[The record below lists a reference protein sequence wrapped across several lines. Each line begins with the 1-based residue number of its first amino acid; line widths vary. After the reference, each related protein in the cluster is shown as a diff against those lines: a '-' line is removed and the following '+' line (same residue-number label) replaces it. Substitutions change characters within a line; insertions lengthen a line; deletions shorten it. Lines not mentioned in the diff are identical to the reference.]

1 MSLFLHFG
9 MKMVSSTMGFFK
21 PPKQQTIYKAKIRPE
36 HLKHTRKSIPKVNL
50 WIYVQQVF
58 AFSLVTKMKEITI
71 KWKDTQSWKSAF
83 SDLYISFS
91 LKNTSQ
97 ENTCGYQNTYL
108 NTSMVALHLPTIY
121 AWPITSTNLPF
132 KTQSSRRHHTTW
144 NPSHAVSGTI

>member
-36 HLKHTRKSIPKVNL
+36 HLKYTRKSIPKVNL
-50 WIYVQQVF
+50 CTTSFCLQSSYQDEGDHNQ
-58 AFSLVTKMKEITI
+58 MKRYSKLKICLFRF
-71 KWKDTQSWKSAF
+71 KYF
-83 SDLYISFS
+83 L